1 MPKSEFCRKKS
12 YFASKI
18 NAMIYRIRATAATG
32 GDQVFRDLEVSDENN
47 LEDLH
52 NIIQQ
57 SFGLEGNELASF
69 YTTDDELN
77 LIDEI
82 PLFAMDEGLRAR
94 TMANTLLKDVL
105 NREQPKLIYV
115 YDYLN
120 MWQFLI
126 ELLEEGPEAPGAG
139 YPRLVYSYGQLPE
152 QPPEPEFDIEN
163 LNEEFDEGGRE
174 WDEEDPFGD
183 FYDLNDDE
191 W

>member
-1 MPKSEFCRKKS
+1 
-12 YFASKI
+12 
-18 NAMIYRIRATAATG
+18 MIYRIRTTAATG
-32 GDQVFRDLEVSDENN
+32 GDQVFRDLEVSHENT

-69 YTTDDELN
+69 YTTDEELN

-82 PLFAMDEGLRAR
+82 PLFAMDEGLRAN
-94 TMANTLLKDVL
+94 TMENTLIKDVL
-105 NREQPKLIYV
+105 NRSHPKLIYV

-126 ELLEEGPEAPGAG
+126 ELMEEGPEIPGSG

-152 QPPEPEFDIEN
+152 TPPEPEFDIEN
-163 LNEEFDEGGRE
+163 LNEGLDGGHE
-174 WDEEDPFGD
+174 WDENDPFGD
-183 FYDLNDDE
+183 FYDMDNGE